1 MCTRLFLPAIL
12 TFVDVLPVDL
22 DVLVTVAAC
31 VFVVETQSVQQ
42 LVLDDAMVD
51 AAKPLQWN
59 HLFVSGVTQQRS
71 TAKEE
76 QKKQEGATLNTLH

>member
-1 MCTRLFLPAIL
+1 MCTCLFLPAIL

-51 AAKPLQWN
+51 AAKPLQ
-59 HLFVSGVTQQRS
+59 
-71 TAKEE
+71 
-76 QKKQEGATLNTLH
+76 